1 MGNDDVRRRT
11 LHERFVALGEFEVLP
26 GQGQPAPRVDL
37 VVAAVDRDSMMLAH
51 RFTSH
56 PSAQPSVSHA
66 PTLFVADEPFRE
78 LSGAMWFGARGIV
91 LSTAPDRELA
101 DAALLV
107 AQGCTV
113 MAEEVLHCDQLSSG
127 HLAFEWTVNRDARA
141 TLSVMSEREREVLAL
156 IGSGRDNT
164 EIADLLWV
172 SVNTVR
178 SHVQRLMRK
187 LGLRNRLC
195 LVIFALELGLVDL
208 EDTVVSGARATAAP
222 LARRE

>member
-11 LHERFVALGEFEVLP
+11 LQERFIRLGEFEVLP
-26 GQGQPAPRVDL
+26 CGRKPAPRVDL
-37 VVAAVDRDSMMLAH
+37 VVAAVDRDSMMLSH

-56 PSAQPSVSHA
+56 PSAPHA
-66 PTLFVADEPFRE
+66 PALFVADEPFKE

-91 LSTAPDRELA
+91 LSTASDRELA

-141 TLSVMSEREREVLAL
+141 TLGVMSEREREVLAL
-156 IGSGRDNT
+156 IGSGRDNA

-208 EDTVVSGARATAAP
+208 DDTVVSGARTSAAP
-222 LARRE
+222 LARQE

>member
-1 MGNDDVRRRT
+1 MGSDEVRRRA
-11 LHERFVALGEFEVLP
+11 LEERFAGLDGFVVRPHDREPLPEVE
-26 GQGQPAPRVDL
+26 L

-51 RFTSH
+51 RYTSH
-56 PSAQPSVSHA
+56 PSAPHA

-78 LSGAMWFGARGIV
+78 LSGAMWFGARGIA

-107 AQGCTV
+107 TQGCTV
-113 MAEEVLHCDQLSSG
+113 MAEEVLHCDQLSTG
-127 HLAFEWTVNRDARA
+127 NLAFEWTVNRDARA

-208 EDTVVSGARATAAP
+208 DDTVVAGARAAAS
-222 LARRE
+222 LARQK